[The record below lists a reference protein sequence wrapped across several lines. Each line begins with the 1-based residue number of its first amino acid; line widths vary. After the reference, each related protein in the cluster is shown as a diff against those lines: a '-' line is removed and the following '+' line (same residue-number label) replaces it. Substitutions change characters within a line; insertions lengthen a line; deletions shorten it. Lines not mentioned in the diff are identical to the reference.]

1 MAGKTLADHSR
12 AYRTRKAER
21 IARMEAALDN
31 VKLAY
36 VELVEKA
43 NQHYNDGIIS
53 YAELKTAVNTAAFI
67 RNAAFGIED

>member
-1 MAGKTLADHSR
+1 
-12 AYRTRKAER
+12 
-21 IARMEAALDN
+21 MEAALDN

>member
-1 MAGKTLADHSR
+1 MKTLADHSR